1 MKFDLEECIKDRN
14 DALFS
19 FDMQKILTYFVKYDI
34 QLPED
39 PRVFWGS
46 VAKAVLGITNA
57 PEEAKVR
64 ARKIL
69 DELGM
74 SYETW

>member
-1 MKFDLEECIKDRN
+1 MKFDLAECIKDRN

-39 PRVFWGS
+39 TRVFWGS

-74 SYETW
+74 SYEIW

>member
-1 MKFDLEECIKDRN
+1 MKYDLEECIKDRN

-64 ARKIL
+64 AKKIL